1 MDTMTP
7 TTVEQLIA
15 DCLQLHYPVFYRL
28 AYSYVRNEQD
38 AMDIVQESVYKA
50 MKHCHDLQ
58 EPQYVRTWLYQIV
71 RNESI
76 SFLRK
81 NKYTSVPLIWADGE
95 QEDYYPD
102 VDLQLAIKQLN
113 CGERMV
119 VILRF
124 FEGLSFQQ
132 MAERLQENI
141 NTIKSRL
148 YRALQ
153 KLRIFIEEP
162 TVIL

>member
-1 MDTMTP
+1 
-7 TTVEQLIA
+7 
-15 DCLQLHYPVFYRL
+15 
-28 AYSYVRNEQD
+28 
-38 AMDIVQESVYKA
+38 
-50 MKHCHDLQ
+50 
-58 EPQYVRTWLYQIV
+58 
-71 RNESI
+71 
-76 SFLRK
+76 
-81 NKYTSVPLIWADGE
+81 
-95 QEDYYPD
+95 
-102 VDLQLAIKQLN
+102 
-113 CGERMV
+113 MV

-162 TVIL
+162 KVIL